1 MIQMELSF
9 SAKIENEPFARTSV
23 ASFITA
29 LNPTID
35 ELVEIK
41 TIISEGVSNAIIHGY
56 QNNAKCNVVIKVTI
70 ENNRQIKI
78 IIQDYGKGI
87 EDIDQ
92 ARKPMYSSLKELEH
106 AGMGLTIIEALCDDL
121 EIHSTVDLGTKLT
134 IKKNLKDNNFN
145 D

>member
-1 MIQMELSF
+1 M
-9 SAKIENEPFARTSV
+9 
-23 ASFITA
+23 
-29 LNPTID
+29 
-35 ELVEIK
+35 
-41 TIISEGVSNAIIHGY
+41 IHGY